1 MQSAM
6 MDLSQS
12 KSRNLSASSNSS
24 PPSHSCF
31 APPPSDASATASAAA
46 AAADALW
53 KARGIQQ
60 QQQLLQMQSQPPP
73 PPPPLQ
79 PQDPAATGLVDAAG
93 HALLEAASLFNVSSG
108 PTDSQLQQPAATPSS
123 GWCRWPGCHHRG
135 PQSEVELS
143 AHAVREHPLDF
154 ARLGQLRAQ
163 VACAIIESINRQL
176 TLNEIYIWFQR
187 NFAFFRRNEATWK
200 NAVRHNLSLHKCFTR
215 VENVKGAVWTVDD
228 SEFHRR
234 RLQRGPGVLHSG
246 SSHSETSAAIQR
258 QRSLSPATLAGCGG
272 SQTADVDSSLVDKEE
287 VSMQYKQELKE
298 PPDSD
303 ANSEEATSLWAR
315 EKRAKLDFAAGQHRR
330 LSAGSQIAAD
340 FSASAS
346 GSGSGDNRPSP
357 PTLQGPEA

>member
-24 PPSHSCF
+24 PPSDSN
-31 APPPSDASATASAAA
+31 AENI
-46 AAADALW
+46 L
-53 KARGIQQ
+53 R
-60 QQQLLQMQSQPPP
+60 LL
-73 PPPPLQ
+73 
-79 PQDPAATGLVDAAG
+79 
-93 HALLEAASLFNVSSG
+93 
-108 PTDSQLQQPAATPSS
+108 
-123 GWCRWPGCHHRG
+123 CRWPGCHHRG

-163 VACAIIESINRQL
+163 VACVRAIEARLAEERLRLMDMARHLRDCLAEKQAKNREFYNRSDTRPPFTYASLIRQAIIESINRQL

-234 RLQRGPGVLHSG
+234 RLQRGPGVLHSS

-287 VSMQYKQELKE
+287 VSMQYKQELK
-298 PPDSD
+298 
-303 ANSEEATSLWAR
+303 
-315 EKRAKLDFAAGQHRR
+315 
-330 LSAGSQIAAD
+330 
-340 FSASAS
+340 
-346 GSGSGDNRPSP
+346 
-357 PTLQGPEA
+357 